1 MNFETSIAFLRKPP
15 RPREKP
21 RPCELPPLP
30 PNDCLLLNF
39 PFVNHHWGSGIIFYL
54 VHRTFGFSG
63 LSLLLVVINL
73 AIAGVAIDL
82 IRRYGKWEWGLLS
95 GIIFLPL
102 IVYRAEIRPEIFSSL
117 LWLVFLWVLWRWR
130 QGEIGNKWL
139 VGLIGLQWLWVNLH
153 IYFIF
158 DLMYI
163 AILGI
168 ALFCGMRMVVSF
180 GKEEEFSKARQGLFY
195 AALGAIII
203 NLAQQLVN
211 AFSTL

>member
-1 MNFETSIAFLRKPP
+1 VIGIFVAEFAS
-15 RPREKP
+15 
-21 RPCELPPLP
+21 
-30 PNDCLLLNF
+30 D
-39 PFVNHHWGSGIIFYL
+39 FVNFIVLEVNNRLTGTDLF
-54 VHRTFGFSG
+54 FS
-63 LSLLLVVINL
+63 
-73 AIAGVAIDL
+73 VANTL
-82 IRRYGKWEWGLLS
+82 M
-95 GIIFLPL
+95 
-102 IVYRAEIRPEIFSSL
+102 SS
-117 LWLVFLWVLWRWR
+117 
-130 QGEIGNKWL
+130 
-139 VGLIGLQWLWVNLH
+139 
-153 IYFIF
+153 IF

>member
-1 MNFETSIAFLRKPP
+1 MIKNFLRT
-15 RPREKP
+15 
-21 RPCELPPLP
+21 
-30 PNDCLLLNF
+30 
-39 PFVNHHWGSGIIFYL
+39 SAA
-54 VHRTFGFSG
+54 
-63 LSLLLVVINL
+63 SLLLFVPSAVFAANELWIYCGNLPGCSALPGLPVPFEEKFSAVLILLFQRLPQYAYTFGILFIMIGGAYILTSAGDTEKVTKGKNTITWAVIG
-73 AIAGVAIDL
+73 IFVAEFASDFVNFIVLEVNNRLTGTDL
-82 IRRYGKWEWGLLS
+82 
-95 GIIFLPL
+95 F
-102 IVYRAEIRPEIFSSL
+102 FSVANTLMSS
-117 LWLVFLWVLWRWR
+117 
-130 QGEIGNKWL
+130 
-139 VGLIGLQWLWVNLH
+139 
-153 IYFIF
+153 IF